1 MKIKHI
7 TNFLIFTLGVSQ
19 ILTASS
25 EAEDQNIKSKLNKFE
40 GN

>member
-19 ILTASS
+19 ILTSS
-25 EAEDQNIKSKLNKFE
+25 EEEHQNIKSKLNKFE
-40 GN
+40 GK